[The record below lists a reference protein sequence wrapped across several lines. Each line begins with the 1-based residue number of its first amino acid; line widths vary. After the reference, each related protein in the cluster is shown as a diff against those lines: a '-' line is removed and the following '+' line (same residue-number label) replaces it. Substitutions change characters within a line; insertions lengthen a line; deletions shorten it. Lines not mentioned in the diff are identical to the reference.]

1 MDIPH
6 TEEVKLCLPKGFEF
20 TVTFFL
26 VKLFHVFIL
35 SR

>member
-6 TEEVKLCLPKGFEF
+6 TEEVKLCLPKDFEF
-20 TVTFFL
+20 TVTVFL
-26 VKLFHVFIL
+26 VKRSYVFIL

>member
-6 TEEVKLCLPKGFEF
+6 TEEVKLCLPKDFEY
-20 TVTFFL
+20 TVTLFL
-26 VKLFHVFIL
+26 VKRFHVFIL